1 MVLASLLA
9 LSLLALPAD
18 AGAQPAFQL
27 LHGFVDPARNPVSA
41 PVQASDGSLY
51 GTTLDGGSDFGAVY
65 RIDSSGSFSVVHFFR
80 GDDGDDPYA
89 ELTPASDGF
98 LYGTTVLG
106 GEANAGTIFRIEP
119 ATGAVI
125 TVHSFATT
133 PPSGSFPYG
142 RLTQGSDGFLYGT
155 TAEGGVENLGAVY
168 RLDPATGVV
177 TSIHSFT
184 TTAPSSWGPRAGL
197 TQASNGFLYGT
208 TLGGGGAMGLSSSG
222 TVYRLHPA
230 TGEVTTLHAFT
241 WMGPGKPVNPSP
253 YAGLTQAGDGFLYG
267 TTAFGGTH
275 GTGSIYRLD
284 PATDAVSTVY
294 SFTAGEDGWVPFAG
308 LTQASDGYLYG
319 TTEHGGAANA
329 GTVYRLDPATGAVTT
344 VHSFP
349 GTALGGGNPLA
360 GVTRT
365 PPASSTAPPLA
376 ATQPPGE
383 PSFGSIQRTAP

>member
-1 MVLASLLA
+1 M
-9 LSLLALPAD
+9 
-18 AGAQPAFQL
+18 
-27 LHGFVDPARNPVSA
+27 
-41 PVQASDGSLY
+41 
-51 GTTLDGGSDFGAVY
+51 Y
-65 RIDSSGSFSVVHFFR
+65 RIDSSGSFSVVHFFS

-106 GEANAGTIFRIEP
+106 GEANAGTIFRLEP

-125 TVHSFATT
+125 TVHSFTTT

-184 TTAPSSWGPRAGL
+184 TTAPSSWGPHAGL

-230 TGEVTTLHAFT
+230 TGEVTTLHSFT

-267 TTAFGGTH
+267 TTAYGGAH

-284 PATDAVSTVY
+284 PATDEVSTVY
-294 SFTAGEDGWVPFAG
+294 SFTTGQDGRVPFAA
-308 LTQASDGYLYG
+308 LTQATRRLPLRHNRTGRHGECRYGLSTRSGDRRSHDGPFVPG
-319 TTEHGGAANA
+319 DRAWRWESACRADTGRR
-329 GTVYRLDPATGAVTT
+329 RLPLRRYIWPQHTRR
-344 VHSFP
+344 
-349 GTALGGGNPLA
+349 GNRL
-360 GVTRT
+360 T
-365 PPASSTAPPLA
+365 
-376 ATQPPGE
+376 
-383 PSFGSIQRTAP
+383 GSIPRTAP